1 MEIERL
7 SVEEMNLG
15 ARERSRILALI
26 TPWLQVVPLWKLQFL
41 EEYIK
46 EHLSYEVCTD

>member
-7 SVEEMNLG
+7 PAEEMNFS
-15 ARERSRILALI
+15 AWERSRILALV